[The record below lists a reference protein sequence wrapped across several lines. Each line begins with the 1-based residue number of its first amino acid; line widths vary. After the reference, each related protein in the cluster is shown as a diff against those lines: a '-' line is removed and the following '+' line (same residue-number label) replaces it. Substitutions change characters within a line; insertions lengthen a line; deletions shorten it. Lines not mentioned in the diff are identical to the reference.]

1 MKDIKIVEETAAKI
15 EDFANSEEMAGYDLE
30 SLQFT
35 HRALTIKNGRVSS
48 NNKKTFYVAVFKRR
62 FDKD

>member
-1 MKDIKIVEETAAKI
+1 MKDIKIVEETATKI

-35 HRALTIKNGRVSS
+35 HRALTIKNGKVSS
-48 NNKKTFYVAVFKRR
+48 NKKTFYVAVFKRR